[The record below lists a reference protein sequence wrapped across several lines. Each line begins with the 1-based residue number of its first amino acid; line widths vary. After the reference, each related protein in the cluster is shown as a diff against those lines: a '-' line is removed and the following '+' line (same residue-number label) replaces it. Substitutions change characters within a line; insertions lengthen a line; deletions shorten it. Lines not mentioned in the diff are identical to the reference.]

1 MISGLANY
9 KNVPAMEQAL
19 DKLIPFGYSVFVDTD
34 ITVLDESG
42 NRAKNLVLRNKKLAE
57 ADITLSPAAFVY
69 DGTGKEPAVTVTYDG
84 MTLTEGRDFTVT
96 YVDNIEVGDT
106 AAAIISGSRFLDS
119 VTKYFSITKAHR
131 GAPTGLTAVA
141 ETLDG
146 KNDGKIRGVNAEM
159 EYSIDGTTYTA
170 ITENELTRLADGTYL
185 VRYQETRNY
194 YASSATQI
202 VVEKGLPS
210 SDSLNRQTRAAEII
224 RKIHQVEARQMKII
238 MERH

>member
-1 MISGLANY
+1 
-9 KNVPAMEQAL
+9 
-19 DKLIPFGYSVFVDTD
+19 
-34 ITVLDESG
+34 
-42 NRAKNLVLRNKKLAE
+42 
-57 ADITLSPAAFVY
+57 
-69 DGTGKEPAVTVTYDG
+69 
-84 MTLTEGRDFTVT
+84 
-96 YVDNIEVGDT
+96 
-106 AAAIISGSRFLDS
+106 
-119 VTKYFSITKAHR
+119 
-131 GAPTGLTAVA
+131 
-141 ETLDG
+141 
-146 KNDGKIRGVNAEM
+146 M

-170 ITENELTRLADGTYL
+170 ITENELNGLADGTYL